1 MSTMWWAWTGT
12 APDTRRFLRSPVIS
26 WGVKCL
32 EHILLFFFGHQSGL
46 PITCLHISVS
56 LFTFSIKK
64 KKSHFHLKLIEGQ
77 SCTTQ
82 YSFAITVCTVYTVQQ
97 QQQHWP
103 NSWDFYLSI
112 IDIVWIFEGDPA
124 IQVSNSRINDDIIHI
139 CTQTLPSSR
148 ATTSTFQFQPIQ
160 LGEVVRITHL
170 VIPISVGETRSTI
183 MYSCTWTWIIVILCE
198 TPY

>member
-1 MSTMWWAWTGT
+1 MSTMWWAWTGS

-26 WGVKCL
+26 WGEKCL
-32 EHILLFFFGHQSGL
+32 EHILLVFFGHQSGL
-46 PITCLHISVS
+46 PITCRHISVS
-56 LFTFSIKK
+56 LFTFSILKK
-64 KKSHFHLKLIEGQ
+64 EIPLSFEVEGQ
-77 SCTTQ
+77 SWTTQ

-103 NSWDFYLSI
+103 NSWDLYLSI

-170 VIPISVGETRSTI
+170 VFPISVDWS
-183 MYSCTWTWIIVILCE
+183 L
-198 TPY
+198 